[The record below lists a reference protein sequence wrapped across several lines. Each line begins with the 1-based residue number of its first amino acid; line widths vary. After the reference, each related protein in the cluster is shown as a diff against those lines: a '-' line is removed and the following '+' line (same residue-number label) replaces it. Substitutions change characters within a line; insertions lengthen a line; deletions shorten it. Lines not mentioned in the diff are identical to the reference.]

1 MSTTI
6 VTGIWNIKRDELT
19 ELWNRPFDHY
29 LNHLANLM
37 RVEDNMIIFIEEEY
51 KSFVEEKRSSENTL
65 IIVRDLE
72 WFKSNEIIFNS
83 IQKIRNNPD
92 WFNYNGWLSEST
104 QAKLE
109 MYNPIVMSKMFLLND
124 AAIMDPF
131 NSTHLVWVDG
141 GLTNTVHGGYFWHD
155 KLISKFEKHMNKF
168 SFVCFPYDGKV
179 EIHGFRYEDICR
191 YSEGEVDK
199 VARGGIFGGPKH
211 LITQINQI
219 YYNLLN
225 ETLSN
230 GLMGT
235 EESVFTI
242 MVYKYPEL
250 IQYFDIEMNGLLLT
264 FFEDLKNDRLVAKQ
278 EKSETIKINPHSKSN
293 VALYVLTYN
302 SPNQFEKLCISF
314 EQYDR
319 NFLDVPKKFLINNSL
334 NHDTDVEYK
343 ELCEKYGFEEIKK
356 DNLGICGGRQF
367 ISEHSD
373 ENGFDYHF
381 FFEDDM
387 FFYLGE
393 DEFCRNGFRRKIK
406 DFYNIMMDIIWNE
419 NFDYLKWNF
428 TEFFGDNSKQWS
440 WHNVPASVRSE
451 LFPEKPI
458 KFSSDNNAAPF
469 LNFKNIKSY
478 RQVPYANGE
487 VYYCNWPQVV
497 SRQGNKKMFLDTKW
511 GHPFEQ
517 TWMSFIYQ
525 ETLKGNIQPGLL
537 LATPTE
543 HDRFEF
549 YPANERREN

>member
-211 LITQINQI
+211 LINQINQI

-225 ETLSN
+225 ETLSG

>member
-1 MSTTI
+1 
-6 VTGIWNIKRDELT
+6 
-19 ELWNRPFDHY
+19 
-29 LNHLANLM
+29 
-37 RVEDNMIIFIEEEY
+37 
-51 KSFVEEKRSSENTL
+51 
-65 IIVRDLE
+65 
-72 WFKSNEIIFNS
+72 
-83 IQKIRNNPD
+83 
-92 WFNYNGWLSEST
+92 
-104 QAKLE
+104 
-109 MYNPIVMSKMFLLND
+109 
-124 AAIMDPF
+124 
-131 NSTHLVWVDG
+131 
-141 GLTNTVHGGYFWHD
+141 
-155 KLISKFEKHMNKF
+155 
-168 SFVCFPYDGKV
+168 
-179 EIHGFRYEDICR
+179 
-191 YSEGEVDK
+191 
-199 VARGGIFGGPKH
+199 
-211 LITQINQI
+211 
-219 YYNLLN
+219 
-225 ETLSN
+225 
-230 GLMGT
+230 MGT
-235 EESVFTI
+235 EESVFSI